1 MAYADDDFYYNVY
14 HGDSLH
20 PVDVERWLERA
31 SDELDALTHGRLI
44 NAHPTDSSHAAKVKK
59 AACAIAEALYSIDL
73 HQKAAAATK
82 QEDGSYRG
90 PVTSISSG
98 RESISFSAG
107 NSSASVYSAAAMS
120 ETEHRKLMSSIA
132 VKYLA
137 HVPDANGIN
146 LLYAGVN

>member
-1 MAYADDDFYYNVY
+1 MAYADDDFYFNVY
-14 HGDSLH
+14 YGDSLR
-20 PVDVERWLERA
+20 PDDVGRWLERA

-44 NAHPTDSSHAAKVKK
+44 NAHPTDPSHAAKVKK
-59 AACAIAEALYSIDL
+59 AACAIAEALYSIDVQ
-73 HQKAAAATK
+73 QKATAATK
-82 QEDGSYRG
+82 QDDGSYRG
-90 PVTSISSG
+90 AITSVSSG

-107 NSSASVYSAAAMS
+107 SASASVYAAAAMS

-137 HVPDANGIN
+137 NVPDANGIN